1 MFQDKD
7 NDFGNFSEGKK
18 KGERREKEGRKKGK
32 TVKRLNALVGTM
44 NNNFC

>member
-7 NDFGNFSEGKK
+7 NDFGNFSVKK
-18 KGERREKEGRKKGK
+18 KEGRKKGK
-32 TVKRLNALVGTM
+32 TKKLLNALGGTM